1 MKAKTRTIEAII
13 ETWAP
18 RVRRDL
24 RITRKEYEARWA
36 KVQAAMR
43 KKGYD
48 LAYACGSELDR
59 SDVAWLAGVFDPIIE
74 RYGILVPAEGRPVV
88 VAGSEGG
95 HVVEEGVR
103 ESGAEL
109 ALLREFQISDE
120 DYRFAKFGT
129 LEDVVGRL
137 VPQRSA
143 KPVRIAVFSSAQ
155 FVPYDHVGMLT
166 GRFGGDNVVFDTELL
181 RRIKY
186 EKSAAEL
193 ALVGAA
199 NAAADAA
206 FMGML
211 ASLEPGVRELDL
223 AAVGDYI
230 MKRLGAGRTGF
241 PTIVSSGVRG
251 RTVLGPAT
259 NKIVKRGEVVSLGVS
274 PSLNGYH
281 GIMRR
286 TVKCGAD
293 WTFPEKVFMETLE
306 GLYHRVMKAT
316 FTAAKKGLPSCSI
329 DQAGKAFLAGTKLR
343 TKFGAMMTPR
353 EPYTFIH
360 NTGCSECQEG
370 FGAVTPY
377 TEEPL
382 GKNAA
387 LMIDVA
393 FMGFDEKKRLVF
405 PIEYAVIEDSFWKKG
420 KTVGVYNRLPL
431 SVQEF
436 VGGDLTDVPKARLN
450 PYRGQ
455 TYEK

>member
-1 MKAKTRTIEAII
+1 MK
-13 ETWAP
+13 
-18 RVRRDL
+18 
-24 RITRKEYEARWA
+24 
-36 KVQAAMR
+36 

-74 RYGILVPAEGRPVV
+74 RYGILVPAGGRPVV

-103 ESGAEL
+103 ESGADL

-120 DYRFAKFGT
+120 DYRFAKFGS

-137 VPQRSA
+137 VPARA
-143 KPVRIAVFSSAQ
+143 GKAVKIAVFSSAQ
-155 FVPYDHVGMLT
+155 VVPHDHINMLT
-166 GRFGGDNVVFDTELL
+166 GRFGGDNVVFDTDLL

-186 EKSAAEL
+186 EKSATEL
-193 ALVGAA
+193 ALIGAA

-206 FMGML
+206 FLGML

-223 AAVGDYI
+223 AAVADYV

-241 PTIVSSGVRG
+241 PTIVSSGARG

-259 NKIVKRGEVVSLGVS
+259 NKTVKRGEVVSMGVS

-293 WTFPEKVFMETLE
+293 WTFPERVFMETLE

-316 FTAAKKGLPSCSI
+316 AAAAKQKRPSCSI
-329 DQAGKAFLAGTKLR
+329 DQAGKEYLESTKLR
-343 TKFGAMMTPR
+343 TKLGGMMTPR

-377 TEEPL
+377 TDEPL
-382 GKNAA
+382 GRNVA

-393 FMGFDEKKRLVF
+393 FMGFDERKRLVF
-405 PIEYAVIEDSFWKKG
+405 PIEYAVIEDSFWKRG
-420 KTVGVYNRLPL
+420 PAIGVYNRLPL

-436 VGGDLTDVPKARLN
+436 VGGDLTDVPKGLLN
-450 PYRGQ
+450 PYFR
-455 TYEK
+455 